1 MPHNGSLPNSNLTS
15 PRQFNF
21 SVNKEQLIECNPSQI
36 TMSHFFPK
44 AAYAEDQPLAT
55 TILTT
60 HVLSRGFQ
68 VGTALGPLSRAA
80 LSLKTNQPLPSA
92 ALLRAAGTG
101 GIVGTGILTVAL
113 IGRMWG
119 REEIEWK
126 DRSWRLLNHKGQV
139 AVDDW
144 SQVGGVLGGTLGA
157 TRRGVLG
164 WRGVVGAGGVGS
176 LVGIVGCLGYGWL
189 KGEDADL

>member
-1 MPHNGSLPNSNLTS
+1 
-15 PRQFNF
+15 
-21 SVNKEQLIECNPSQI
+21 
-36 TMSHFFPK
+36 MSHFFPK

-60 HVLSRGFQ
+60 HVLYRGFQ
-68 VGTALGPLSRAA
+68 TGALLGPLGRAA
-80 LSLKTNQPLPSA
+80 LSLRTKAPLTSTS
-92 ALLRAAGTG
+92 LLRAAGTG
-101 GIVGTGILTVAL
+101 SVVGTGILSVML

-126 DRSWRLLNHKGQV
+126 DRSWRLLNHRGQV

-144 SQVGGVLGGTLGA
+144 SQVGGVLGAGLGA
-157 TRRGVLG
+157 ARGGLG

-176 LVGIVGCLGYGWL
+176 LVGVVGCLGYRFVQG
-189 KGEDADL
+189 KEKDL